1 MNAHMN
7 AKIDANDSMS
17 TVRRILG
24 LAMILMGIIGTVAQ
38 FAKGG
43 TLRAS
48 FGPSLAY
55 AATSQAGAEM
65 PRVESAQAET
75 RAVAGTLEAAF
86 RGILA
91 QAEKPEWVGY
101 SVDEIAGERSMCCG
115 NWNDGA
121 GCGTC
126 RLEKDRDATGGTMHA
141 DGSIKLEGARRL
153 VVLFRLE
160 AKQMDRIRVASEDC
174 TLDAGGLPFLWLT
187 GVKPSE
193 SVALLTTYVQGA
205 EFERHEHHNIGNGAL
220 TAIAL
225 HADASADRAMD
236 SFVKLDQR
244 DELRKQAAFWLGAA
258 RGPEGL
264 NTLQRMAKNDQSS
277 DVRAH
282 VTFALSVSHEPGAI
296 EEMIRMAHDDSSSH
310 VRGQALFWLAQ
321 KAEKQAVGTITGA
334 IENDPDT
341 DVKKKAVFAL
351 SQLPKDEGVP
361 KLIEVAQTNRNPEV
375 RKQAMFWL
383 GQSNDPRALQ
393 FFEQILTK

>member
-1 MNAHMN
+1 MHTNN
-7 AKIDANDSMS
+7 SLLKG
-17 TVRRILG
+17 RRILG
-24 LAMILMGIIGTVAQ
+24 LAMIAAGIFCTISQ
-38 FAKGG
+38 FTKGRG
-43 TLRAS
+43 LRAD
-48 FGPSLAY
+48 FGQTFAY
-55 AATSQAGAEM
+55 AATLQLNDDM
-65 PRVESAQAET
+65 PRVENAQAKT
-75 RAVAGTLEAAF
+75 RVVSGTLEATL
-86 RGILA
+86 RGILS
-91 QAEKPEWVGY
+91 QSEKPEWVGY
-101 SVDEIAGERSMCCG
+101 SVDDISDDRSMCCG

-126 RLEKDRDATGGTMHA
+126 RLENDLNNWTSGSNKSGDQAAGTV
-141 DGSIKLEGARRL
+141 KLEGSRRL
-153 VVLFRLE
+153 AVLFRLE
-160 AKQMDRIRVASEDC
+160 AKQVDRIRVASEDC
-174 TLDAGGLPFLWLT
+174 NLDAGGLPFLWLT

-205 EFERHEHHNIGNGAL
+205 AFERHEHHNIGQGAL

-225 HADASADRAMD
+225 HADASADRAME
-236 SFVKLDQR
+236 SFVKPEQR
-244 DELRKQAAFWLGAA
+244 DELRRQAAFWLGAA
-258 RGPEGL
+258 RGKEGL
-264 NTLQRMAKNDQSS
+264 NTLQRIAKNDPST

-282 VTFALSVSHEPGAI
+282 VAFALSVSREPGAL

-321 KAEKQAVGTITGA
+321 KAGKKAVGTIASA

-393 FFEQILTK
+393 FFEQVLLK